1 MSPEPASILSAPRR
15 YGSNV
20 GQPLTRRDGVLKV
33 TGRATY
39 AADNHPD
46 GMLYAVTAVSTV
58 ARGRV
63 KATGSCR
70 RKGASRRR
78 RSDDLG
84 QSSAARPRS
93 G

>member
-46 GMLYAVTAVSTV
+46 GDAL
-58 ARGRV
+58 
-63 KATGSCR
+63 R
-70 RKGASRRR
+70 RDGGQHASR
-78 RSDDLG
+78 
-84 QSSAARPRS
+84 AA